1 MDMYWAYLIQRDLLV
16 KKQTDTQSEDKNK
29 KIIIKKDVIFQ
40 CGKCGQ
46 NRYWCQCNKTYE
58 TKVDTPK

>member
-1 MDMYWAYLIQRDLLV
+1 MDMYWAYRIN
-16 KKQTDTQSEDKNK
+16 KQNDRQSEEKTK
-29 KIIIKKDVIFQ
+29 TIIKKDIIFQ

>member
-1 MDMYWAYLIQRDLLV
+1 MYWAYRIN
-16 KKQTDTQSEDKNK
+16 KQNDRQSEEKTK
-29 KIIIKKDVIFQ
+29 TIIKKDIIFQ